1 MLGRH
6 MGTLHI
12 MFLFLADLRAHV
24 MSGGEIKKC
33 DYFCFQNILILILK
47 IKNIYFN
54 IFLNKTL

>member
-1 MLGRH
+1 
-6 MGTLHI
+6 